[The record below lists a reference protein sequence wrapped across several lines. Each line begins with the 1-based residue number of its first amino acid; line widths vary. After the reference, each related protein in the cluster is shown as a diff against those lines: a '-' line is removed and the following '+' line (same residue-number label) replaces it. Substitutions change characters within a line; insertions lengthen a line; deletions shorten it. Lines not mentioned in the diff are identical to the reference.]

1 MATSSKIPF
10 IFARFIRLRFA
21 HFH

>member
-10 IFARFIRLRFA
+10 IFARFI
-21 HFH
+21 

>member
-10 IFARFIRLRFA
+10 IFARFIR
-21 HFH
+21 